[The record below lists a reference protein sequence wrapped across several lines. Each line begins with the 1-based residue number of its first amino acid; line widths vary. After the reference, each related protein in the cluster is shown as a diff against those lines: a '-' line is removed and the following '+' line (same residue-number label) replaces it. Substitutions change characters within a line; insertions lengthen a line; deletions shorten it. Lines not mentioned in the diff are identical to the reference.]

1 MNGFLQGATMMGS
14 AAVGLFFLRF
24 WRKTGDRLFAAFALA
39 FGLMAARRVLQSLF
53 RVASEHVHY
62 FYVIQ
67 MLAYTIIIYA
77 IIDKNRAMR
86 R

>member
-1 MNGFLQGATMMGS
+1 MTGFIQGATMMGS
-14 AAVGLFFLRF
+14 AAIGLFFLRF
-24 WRKTGDRLFAAFALA
+24 WRKTGDRLFAAFAIA
-39 FGLMAARRVLQSLF
+39 FGLMAIRRVLQSLVH
-53 RVASEHVHY
+53 VASEHVHY

-67 MLAYTIIIYA
+67 LLAYTVIVYA

>member
-1 MNGFLQGATMMGS
+1 MNGFIQGATMMGS
-14 AAVGLFFLRF
+14 AAIGLFFLRF
-24 WRKTGDRLFAAFALA
+24 WRKTGDRLFAAFAMA
-39 FGLMAARRVLQSLF
+39 FGLMAVRRVLQSLF
-53 RVASEHVHY
+53 RIASEHVHY

-67 MLAYTIIIYA
+67 LLAYTVIIYA